1 MYLDPDSPQ
10 DQNYPGEIIV
20 ARRKGSQS
28 KDLIVADDFIP
39 THDMEPLDD
48 EAEALSAKLQGKGDP
63 FADLPSQGTETY
75 GERLLA
81 KLSEQLEVAAR
92 NSPIGPGPGEVKLK
106 KLEEEIARLKD
117 ANAKLE
123 QQAKRP

>member
-1 MYLDPDSPQ
+1 M
-10 DQNYPGEIIV
+10 
-20 ARRKGSQS
+20 
-28 KDLIVADDFIP
+28 
-39 THDMEPLDD
+39 
-48 EAEALSAKLQGKGDP
+48 
-63 FADLPSQGTETY
+63 
-75 GERLLA
+75 
-81 KLSEQLEVAAR
+81 AAR